1 MMPLFITGARIT
13 IKSED
18 EQEIAIQAEDESE
31 LQTSFVCALNYPP
44 VTSSKSRQ
52 ELTEAEK
59 EGRRLHRVL
68 ANRES
73 ARRTIHRR
81 QNKELAAAEYN
92 SLKNNNNNLRVQ
104 MAKIV
109 KAEVEETDDDSKSI
123 PVEAPN
129 STTSPTFLHNQSS
142 KVPLFLSTVFQ
153 PLDGL
158 VSQIGSQSISGITP
172 QLPKSLGEFK
182 PSDRLDSS
190 MMMNHPTT
198 PLYVVSFP
206 WPMQFHTQSNPFH
219 PRPSYPSDERK
230 TSLVHECSV
239 GVKEE

>member
-1 MMPLFITGARIT
+1 MQRKNKEHKGARIT

-52 ELTEAEK
+52 ELTEYACSGRK

-73 ARRTIHRR
+73 ARRTIRRR
-81 QNKELAAAEYN
+81 QILGVKSKLRLSSGANKYLFYHATQEELTRKAADLALENENLKKNKELAAAEYN

-142 KVPLFLSTVFQ
+142 KVPLLLSTVFQ

-158 VSQIGSQSISGITP
+158 TRQFNDDEP
-172 QLPKSLGEFK
+172 PY
-182 PSDRLDSS
+182 DSS
-190 MMMNHPTT
+190 ICSFL
-198 PLYVVSFP
+198 PLADAIPHS
-206 WPMQFHTQSNPFH
+206 
-219 PRPSYPSDERK
+219 K
-230 TSLVHECSV
+230 
-239 GVKEE
+239 